1 MIENLNKSGGF
12 EKHIR
17 SKICTTD
24 FTLLFPYKSKT
35 AEKNWKTTKSRNLKQ
50 FRVK

>member
-35 AEKNWKTTKSRNLKQ
+35 AEKIGRLLKAEI
-50 FRVK
+50 